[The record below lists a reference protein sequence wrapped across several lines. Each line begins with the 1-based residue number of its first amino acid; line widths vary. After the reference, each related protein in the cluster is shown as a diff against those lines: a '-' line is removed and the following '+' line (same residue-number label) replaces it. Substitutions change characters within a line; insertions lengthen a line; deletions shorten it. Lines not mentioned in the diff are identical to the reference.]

1 MQLSYQEIWTGIE
14 KLAEKKGY
22 SLSSLAMKAGLD
34 ATSFNKSKRIGV
46 DGRKRWPSTESMN
59 KILQATNTTIFE
71 FMELAGQ
78 KFQPKPNAIPLL
90 GLAQAG
96 RSGYFD
102 SDGYPVSVDMWDA
115 IEFPLMLD
123 RAVYAL
129 EVSGKSME
137 PAYRAG
143 DKLIVSPGS
152 EIRAGDRIVL
162 KIRTGEVM
170 VKELLKKTAREVDLK
185 SLNPSHGNIN
195 LSPADIVWMA
205 RVLWVSQ

>member
-22 SLSSLAMKAGLD
+22 SLSSLAVRAGLD

-59 KILQATNTTIFE
+59 KLLHATNTTIFE

-78 KFQPKPNAIPLL
+78 KFRPQPNTIPLL
-90 GLAQAG
+90 GLVQAG
-96 RSGYFD
+96 RAGYFD
-102 SDGYPVSVDMWDA
+102 AGGYPVSVDAWDA

-123 RAVYAL
+123 KSVYAL

-143 DKLIVSPGS
+143 DKLIVSPAS
-152 EIRAGDRIVL
+152 EIRVGDRVVL

-170 VKELLKKTAREVDLK
+170 VKELLKKTAREVELK
-185 SLNPSHGNIN
+185 SLNPEHKDIRFQ
-195 LSPADIVWMA
+195 PADVLWMA